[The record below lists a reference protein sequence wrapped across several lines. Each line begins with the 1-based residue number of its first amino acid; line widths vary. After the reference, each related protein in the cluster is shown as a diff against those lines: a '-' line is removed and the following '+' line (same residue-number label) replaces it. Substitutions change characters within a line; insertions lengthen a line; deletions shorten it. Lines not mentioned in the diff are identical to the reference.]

1 LTIKDIDRMT
11 IDEYYIRL
19 ESQQLAELDNEYLE
33 YVNALAVRAYKA
45 TNKAGDKYLYN
56 NVIDLFDRK
65 DIERKMTNKGE
76 EKKNDKAMLM
86 SMALNKMK
94 EKGD

>member
-1 LTIKDIDRMT
+1 MKEIDRMST
-11 IDEYYIRL
+11 DEYYLRM
-19 ESQQLAELDNEYLE
+19 ESQQLAELDKEHLE
-33 YVNALAVRAYKA
+33 YVNALATRAYKT

-65 DIERKMTNKGE
+65 SIERELTNTE
-76 EKKNDKAMLM
+76 VEKKNDRAMLM

>member
-1 LTIKDIDRMT
+1 MT
-11 IDEYYIRL
+11 TDEYYLRM
-19 ESQQLAELDNEYLE
+19 ESQQLAELDKEHLE
-33 YVNALAVRAYKA
+33 YVNALAVRAYKS
-45 TNKAGDKYLYN
+45 TNKEGSKYLYN

-65 DIERKMTNKGE
+65 SIERELTNKKGE
-76 EKKNDKAMLM
+76 KDNNRAMLM

>member
-1 LTIKDIDRMT
+1 MQEIDRMT
-11 IDEYYIRL
+11 TDEYYLRM
-19 ESQQLAELDNEYLE
+19 ESQQFAELDKEHFE
-33 YVNALAVRAYKA
+33 YVNALAVRAYKT

-65 DIERKMTNKGE
+65 EIERKMTNKEG
-76 EKKNDKAMLM
+76 EKKNDRAMLM

>member
-1 LTIKDIDRMT
+1 MQEIDRMT
-11 IDEYYIRL
+11 KDEYYIRM
-19 ESQQLAELDNEYLE
+19 ESQQFAELDKEHFE
-33 YVNALAVRAYKA
+33 YVNALAVRAYKT

-65 DIERKMTNKGE
+65 EIERKMTNTEG
-76 EKKNDKAMLM
+76 EKKNDRAMLM

>member
-1 LTIKDIDRMT
+1 MQEIDRMT
-11 IDEYYIRL
+11 TDEYYIRM
-19 ESQQLAELDNEYLE
+19 ESQQFAELDKEHLE
-33 YVNALAVRAYKA
+33 YVNALATRAYKT

-65 DIERKMTNKGE
+65 DIERKMTNKEG
-76 EKKNDKAMLM
+76 EKKNDRAMLM

>member
-1 LTIKDIDRMT
+1 MKEIDRMST
-11 IDEYYIRL
+11 DEYYLRM
-19 ESQQLAELDNEYLE
+19 ESQQLAELDKEHFE
-33 YVNALAVRAYKA
+33 YVNALATRAYKT

-65 DIERKMTNKGE
+65 SIERELTNKE
-76 EKKNDKAMLM
+76 VEKKNDRAMLM

>member
-1 LTIKDIDRMT
+1 MQEIDRMT
-11 IDEYYIRL
+11 IDEYYIRM
-19 ESQQLAELDNEYLE
+19 ESQQFAELDKEHLE

-65 DIERKMTNKGE
+65 DIERKMTNTE
-76 EKKNDKAMLM
+76 VEKKNDRAMLM